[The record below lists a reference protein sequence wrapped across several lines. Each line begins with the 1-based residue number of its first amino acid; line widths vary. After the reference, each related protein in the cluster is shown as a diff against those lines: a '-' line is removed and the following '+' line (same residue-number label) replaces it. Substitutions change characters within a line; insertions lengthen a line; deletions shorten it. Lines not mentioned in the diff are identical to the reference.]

1 MPAHAVPIDIKE
13 QGVTWLLP
21 PYSWSI
27 RHIARKLD
35 LSPSVIA
42 RWRLELVQQGL
53 LPENE
58 KISSVDGN
66 EWTPE
71 RRFSV
76 VIETATLSEMELAD
90 YCRRM
95 GLFVG
100 QVKEWRAISI
110 QAHEMKMAESR
121 RADKELREAKTR
133 LRELEKEL
141 LRKDKALAEAAALLM
156 LREKFNALWDN
167 SEEG

>member
-53 LPENE
+53 FENE
-58 KISSVDGN
+58 KYL
-66 EWTPE
+66 
-71 RRFSV
+71 
-76 VIETATLSEMELAD
+76 LSMEMNGHQSD
-90 YCRRM
+90 D
-95 GLFVG
+95 F
-100 QVKEWRAISI
+100 
-110 QAHEMKMAESR
+110 
-121 RADKELREAKTR
+121 
-133 LRELEKEL
+133 L
-141 LRKDKALAEAAALLM
+141 L
-156 LREKFNALWDN
+156 
-167 SEEG
+167 

>member
-58 KISSVDGN
+58 KYL
-66 EWTPE
+66 
-71 RRFSV
+71 
-76 VIETATLSEMELAD
+76 LSMEMNGHRSD
-90 YCRRM
+90 D
-95 GLFVG
+95 F
-100 QVKEWRAISI
+100 
-110 QAHEMKMAESR
+110 
-121 RADKELREAKTR
+121 
-133 LRELEKEL
+133 L
-141 LRKDKALAEAAALLM
+141 L
-156 LREKFNALWDN
+156 
-167 SEEG
+167 

>member
-58 KISSVDGN
+58 NFSHNHRSGGRREPVIRRYAQHPVLVRRKHGSGGR
-66 EWTPE
+66 TP
-71 RRFSV
+71 
-76 VIETATLSEMELAD
+76 A
-90 YCRRM
+90 Y
-95 GLFVG
+95 
-100 QVKEWRAISI
+100 
-110 QAHEMKMAESR
+110 
-121 RADKELREAKTR
+121 
-133 LRELEKEL
+133 
-141 LRKDKALAEAAALLM
+141 
-156 LREKFNALWDN
+156 
-167 SEEG
+167 

>member
-58 KISSVDGN
+58 KYLLSMEMNGYRSDDCK
-66 EWTPE
+66 
-71 RRFSV
+71 R
-76 VIETATLSEMELAD
+76 TA
-90 YCRRM
+90 
-95 GLFVG
+95 
-100 QVKEWRAISI
+100 
-110 QAHEMKMAESR
+110 
-121 RADKELREAKTR
+121 
-133 LRELEKEL
+133 
-141 LRKDKALAEAAALLM
+141 
-156 LREKFNALWDN
+156 
-167 SEEG
+167 

>member
-58 KISSVDGN
+58 KISSVDRN

-90 YCRRM
+90 YCRIM
-95 GLFVG
+95 GLFVE
-100 QVKEWRAISI
+100 QVKEWRAISLFRKSAQQI
-110 QAHEMKMAESR
+110 QYIKNTKGSQWKSGGFCRFCVSYKYEC
-121 RADKELREAKTR
+121 
-133 LRELEKEL
+133 
-141 LRKDKALAEAAALLM
+141 
-156 LREKFNALWDN
+156 NAL
-167 SEEG
+167 

>member
-42 RWRLELVQQGL
+42 RWILELVQQGL

-58 KISSVDGN
+58 KYL
-66 EWTPE
+66 
-71 RRFSV
+71 
-76 VIETATLSEMELAD
+76 LSMEMNGHRSD
-90 YCRRM
+90 D
-95 GLFVG
+95 F
-100 QVKEWRAISI
+100 
-110 QAHEMKMAESR
+110 
-121 RADKELREAKTR
+121 
-133 LRELEKEL
+133 L
-141 LRKDKALAEAAALLM
+141 L
-156 LREKFNALWDN
+156 
-167 SEEG
+167 

>member
-1 MPAHAVPIDIKE
+1 MTVPAHAVPIDVKE
-13 QGVTWLLP
+13 QGVIWLLP

-42 RWRLELVQQGL
+42 RWRLELVQKGL

-58 KISSVDGN
+58 KISSVNGD

-76 VIETATLSEMELAD
+76 VLETATLSEMELAD

-95 GLFVG
+95 GLFVE
-100 QVKEWRAISI
+100 QVKEWRVISI
-110 QAHEMKMAESR
+110 KAHERKSPSR
-121 RADKELREAKTR
+121 QGIA
-133 LRELEKEL
+133 
-141 LRKDKALAEAAALLM
+141 
-156 LREKFNALWDN
+156 
-167 SEEG
+167 

>member
-66 EWTPE
+66 EWTSE

-95 GLFVG
+95 GLFV
-100 QVKEWRAISI
+100 E
-110 QAHEMKMAESR
+110 
-121 RADKELREAKTR
+121 
-133 LRELEKEL
+133 
-141 LRKDKALAEAAALLM
+141 
-156 LREKFNALWDN
+156 
-167 SEEG
+167 

>member
-42 RWRLELVQQGL
+42 RWRLELVQQDL
-53 LPENE
+53 LPKNE

-95 GLFVG
+95 GLFVE

-121 RADKELREAKTR
+121 RADKELREAKCQRRMKSDPLISPPT
-133 LRELEKEL
+133 
-141 LRKDKALAEAAALLM
+141 AQY
-156 LREKFNALWDN
+156 
-167 SEEG
+167 